1 MRNLLL
7 AFLFIFAAGYAG
19 SDAPELKVE
28 DIKKDNQVQK
38 TTPAPTKTVQIEKKE
53 TVKEPAK
60 KETAQAKTENKKP
73 AEPKKTAAVAD
84 LHKKEV
90 GEIDFRLGSINSKNR
105 TKMTP
110 LDEEDKI
117 FEKDTL
123 QTGKES
129 RCEIKLIDGSILR
142 LSENTKYII
151 DQFEQTGE
159 KVSFQGYLVSGESW
173 TNVNKL
179 DSKKKDFKVKSPIA
193 VAAVIGTAYKMTS
206 DGKLTEIS
214 VLDGS
219 VEVDLEK
226 EKKAELKIEPKK
238 ESGNLAPKQSS
249 GPKQIPGP
257 YEVTLSEWISIVK
270 GEKISIRNDGKY
282 NKTKTDVNTLI
293 QDWDSFRN
301 K

>member
-1 MRNLLL
+1 MKNLVL
-7 AFLFIFAAGYAG
+7 AFLFVFAISYAG

-28 DIKKDNQVQK
+28 DIKKENQTQK
-38 TTPAPTKTVQIEKKE
+38 TTPVSTKNTQIEKKE
-53 TVKEPAK
+53 IAQVKTEAK
-60 KETAQAKTENKKP
+60 KPVAALKTN
-73 AEPKKTAAVAD
+73 
-84 LHKKEV
+84 KKEV

-110 LDEEDKI
+110 LDEEDKV

-129 RCEIKLIDGSILR
+129 RCEIKLMDGSILR
-142 LSENTKYII
+142 LSENTRYII
-151 DQFEQTGE
+151 DQFEQSGE

-179 DSKKKDFKVKSPIA
+179 DSKKKDFKVRSPIA

-214 VLDGS
+214 VLDGQ

-238 ESGNLAPKQSS
+238 DSGSMAPKQSS

-282 NKTKTDVNTLI
+282 NKTKTDVNVLN
-293 QDWDSFRN
+293 QDWDAFKNR
-301 K
+301 

>member
-1 MRNLLL
+1 MKNLVL
-7 AFLFIFAAGYAG
+7 AFLFVFAAVYAG
-19 SDAPELKVE
+19 SDAPDLKVE
-28 DIKKDNQVQK
+28 DIKKENQVQK
-38 TTPAPTKTVQIEKKE
+38 TTPAQTKTAQVEKKE
-53 TVKEPAK
+53 TV
-60 KETAQAKTENKKP
+60 QAKTEVKKP
-73 AEPKKTAAVAD
+73 AEPKKPVPAANVN
-84 LHKKEV
+84 KKEV

-110 LDEEDKI
+110 LDEEDKV

-129 RCEIKLIDGSILR
+129 RCEIKLMDGSILR

-151 DQFEQTGE
+151 DQFNQSGE

-193 VAAVIGTAYKMTS
+193 VAAVIGTSYKMSS
-206 DGKLTEIS
+206 DGKITEIS
-214 VLDGS
+214 VLDGQ

-238 ESGNLAPKQSS
+238 DSGSMAPKQSP

-282 NKTKTDVNTLI
+282 NKTKTDVNTLM
-293 QDWDSFRN
+293 QDWDGFKKR
-301 K
+301 

>member
-1 MRNLLL
+1 MRNLVL
-7 AFLFIFAAGYAG
+7 AFLFVFAISYAG

-28 DIKKDNQVQK
+28 DIKKENQVQK
-38 TTPAPTKTVQIEKKE
+38 TAPASTKNTQIEKKE
-53 TVKEPAK
+53 IVQVKTDVKKPSEP
-60 KETAQAKTENKKP
+60 KKP
-73 AEPKKTAAVAD
+73 ATAAKPN
-84 LHKKEV
+84 KKEV
-90 GEIDFRLGSINSKNR
+90 GEIDFRLGSVNSKNSA
-105 TKMTP
+105 KMIP

-142 LSENTKYII
+142 LSENTRYII
-151 DQFEQTGE
+151 DQFEQSGE

-179 DSKKKDFKVKSPIA
+179 DSKKKDFKVRSPIA

-214 VLDGS
+214 VLDGQ

-238 ESGNLAPKQSS
+238 DSGSIAPKQSS

-257 YEVTLSEWISIVK
+257 FEVTLSEWISIVK
-270 GEKISIRNDGKY
+270 GEKISIRSDGKY
-282 NKTKTDVNTLI
+282 NKSKTDVNVLN
-293 QDWDSFRN
+293 QDWDAFKNR
-301 K
+301 

>member
-1 MRNLLL
+1 MRNLVL
-7 AFLFIFAAGYAG
+7 AFLFVFAISYAG

-38 TTPAPTKTVQIEKKE
+38 TTPAQTKTAQVE
-53 TVKEPAK
+53 K
-60 KETAQAKTENKKP
+60 KETAQVKTEVKKP
-73 AEPKKTAAVAD
+73 AEPKKPAPAVNVN
-84 LHKKEV
+84 KKEV

-110 LDEEDKI
+110 LDEEDKV

-129 RCEIKLIDGSILR
+129 RCEIKLMDGSILR

-151 DQFEQTGE
+151 DQFEQSGE

-193 VAAVIGTAYKMTS
+193 VAAVIGTSYKMTS
-206 DGKLTEIS
+206 DGKITEIS
-214 VLDGS
+214 VLDGQ

-226 EKKAELKIEPKK
+226 EKKAELKIEPRKD
-238 ESGNLAPKQSS
+238 SGSMAPKQSS

-293 QDWDSFRN
+293 QDWDSFKKR
-301 K
+301 

>member
-1 MRNLLL
+1 MRNLVL
-7 AFLFIFAAGYAG
+7 AFLFVFAISYAG

-28 DIKKDNQVQK
+28 DIKKENQVQK
-38 TTPAPTKTVQIEKKE
+38 TTPAQTKTAQVE
-53 TVKEPAK
+53 K
-60 KETAQAKTENKKP
+60 KETAQIKTEVKKP
-73 AEPKKTAAVAD
+73 AEPKKPAPAVNVN
-84 LHKKEV
+84 KKEV

-110 LDEEDKI
+110 LDEEDKV

-129 RCEIKLIDGSILR
+129 RCEIKLMDGSILR

-151 DQFEQTGE
+151 DQFEQSGE

-193 VAAVIGTAYKMTS
+193 VAAVIGTSYKMTS
-206 DGKLTEIS
+206 DGKITEIS
-214 VLDGS
+214 VLDGQ

-238 ESGNLAPKQSS
+238 DSGSMAPKQSS

-293 QDWDSFRN
+293 QDWDSFKER
-301 K
+301 